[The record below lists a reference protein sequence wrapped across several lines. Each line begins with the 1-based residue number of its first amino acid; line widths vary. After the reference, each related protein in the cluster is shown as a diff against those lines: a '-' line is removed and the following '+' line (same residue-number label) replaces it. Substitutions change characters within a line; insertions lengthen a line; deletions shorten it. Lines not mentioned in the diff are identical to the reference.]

1 MWCQNK
7 HYFDHRFCCCRKCP
21 YPSEFSQL
29 FGFECTPNKRFE
41 PLCSSVNTN
50 CTGQTDRISTHFLV
64 FPFLKGL
71 PPKQPEGFGCFVC
84 PNFAATLQIHSCAR
98 AAQRAAAALLNSR
111 RFRCLCPCIRI
122 SLYPAYALFFRAFT
136 APFQGSSEL
145 PGVFSGR
152 RRQRQLW
159 QRSEFVAKARLVR
172 KLRLEHGGR
181 QREAVQA

>member
-50 CTGQTDRISTHFLV
+50 CTGHTHRQTESHT
-64 FPFLKGL
+64 FPSVSLFLKGL

-84 PNFAATLQIHSCAR
+84 PNSQNVQARGLEAACKVLQNVS
-98 AAQRAAAALLNSR
+98 
-111 RFRCLCPCIRI
+111 
-122 SLYPAYALFFRAFT
+122 
-136 APFQGSSEL
+136 
-145 PGVFSGR
+145 
-152 RRQRQLW
+152 
-159 QRSEFVAKARLVR
+159 
-172 KLRLEHGGR
+172 GGR
-181 QREAVQA
+181 KGQDAPHAMAPIQLARTNPEYLRDWSPVAL